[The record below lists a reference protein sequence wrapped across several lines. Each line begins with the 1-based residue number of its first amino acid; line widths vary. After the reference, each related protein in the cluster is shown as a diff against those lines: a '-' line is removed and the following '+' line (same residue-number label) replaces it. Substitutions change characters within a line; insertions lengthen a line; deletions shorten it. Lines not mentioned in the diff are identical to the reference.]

1 MHYKTKDIHLGRF
14 LTASITFAVLRITL
28 MAQECLD
35 SFKVMDFLNISLIL
49 TNEYKMVQFFIFF
62 ALFQVSPI
70 EVLDLPEVR
79 RRVTTPLHQLVASRL
94 RPQTTRKKVQ
104 VLNRASEIVLV
115 AKVRILVARIPRT
128 KLQLPQ

>member
-1 MHYKTKDIHLGRF
+1 
-14 LTASITFAVLRITL
+14 
-28 MAQECLD
+28 
-35 SFKVMDFLNISLIL
+35 MDFLNILLIL
-49 TNEYKMVQFFIFF
+49 TNEYKYRMVQFFIFF

-79 RRVTTPLHQLVASRL
+79 RRVITPLHPLVASRL
-94 RPQTTRKKVQ
+94 RLQTTPKKVQ
-104 VLNRASEIVLV
+104 VLNRASGIVLV